1 MREGFGECQ
10 ILNTLFLSV
19 AMAPF
24 LFYQMINRNF
34 KKGKGFTGCGSL
46 TEEHLR
52 DNVANDSAENQRERI
67 AQQDRQSK
75 KQGVGRHM
83 TFIDH
88 N

>member
-1 MREGFGECQ
+1 MSARYWLTF
-10 ILNTLFLSV
+10 FLSV

-24 LFYQMINRNF
+24 FYQMINRYF

-52 DNVANDSAENQRERI
+52 DNAANDSAENQRENI

-75 KQGVGRHM
+75 KQGVGRHA
-83 TFIDH
+83 TFIDQ